1 MAELGDAS
9 VDAGGAA
16 GHGDSTSGGIRDR
29 FRNQI
34 RHEVKQVGLRQLAEG
49 GPQALSVNAIAKE
62 LGVSGPALYRY
73 FASRDALLTELV
85 TDAYHDLAEALAAAA
100 AGPTRPGPAE
110 RLRDLATAYRNWAN
124 AEPHRYR
131 LLFAAPIPGYDPQS
145 EVLVSASQEAMNVLL
160 NVLTQIPSSRQKPV
174 GRPKTP
180 GRTTTVD
187 SGQRTLDRQLEHWAR
202 NRGPASTDP
211 GMALRAILAWTR
223 LHGLVSLEIEGTFAS
238 MGIDPEPL
246 YDVEVS
252 AILNLPT

>member
-1 MAELGDAS
+1 MAGLGDAS
-9 VDAGGAA
+9 VDADGAA
-16 GHGDSTSGGIRDR
+16 AQGDPTGGGIRDR

-34 RHEVKQVGLRQLAEG
+34 RYEVKQVGLRQLAQG

-85 TDAYHDLAEALAAAA
+85 ADAYHDLAEALAAAA
-100 AGPTRPGPAE
+100 AGPARLGPAE
-110 RLRDLATAYRNWAN
+110 RVRDLATAYRNWAN

-145 EVLVSASQEAMNVLL
+145 EVLVSASQAAMNVLL
-160 NVLTQIPSSRQKPV
+160 NVLTQVPSSRQKPV
-174 GRPKTP
+174 GRAKTP
-180 GRTTTVD
+180 SRTATVESGR
-187 SGQRTLDRQLEHWAR
+187 RTLDRQLELWAR
-202 NRGPASTDP
+202 NRGAANTDP
-211 GMALRAILAWTR
+211 GVALRAILAWTR
-223 LHGLVSLEIEGTFAS
+223 LHGLVSLEIEGTFVS

-246 YDVEVS
+246 YDAEVS